1 MGLPEDRQN
10 ALLRAL
16 DKVSSTWGPV
26 PFDRD
31 SPEVKALLASGLVLV
46 HPTLEVLHLRR
57 REHVEEAIQRYLV
70 ERSVKALLG
79 HDGFLEFWR
88 PCPPDLDLVDD
99 GSLGCKLVL
108 DEPVLDAESEGPR

>member
-1 MGLPEDRQN
+1 MGLPEDLQN

-16 DKVSSTWGPV
+16 DKVSPTWGPV

-31 SPEVKALLASGLVLV
+31 SPEVEALLASGLVLV

-79 HDGFLEFWR
+79 HDGVLEFWR
-88 PCPPDLDLVDD
+88 PRPPDLDLVDD